1 MLERDLQKESCSC
14 SKIVLVNRSN
24 KARSSLL
31 KEPKTVNPMVSKCGV
46 DYTLHSSWRCQLR
59 RRYRKECLRDS
70 QGTSGVAT
78 ESVFGAV
85 VSKENYT
92 INTETSHA
100 RSSLSETYCTSRIA
114 CCRKT
119 LVLLFF
125 LDFSV
130 FCDFT
135 HIKTTHY
142 I

>member
-1 MLERDLQKESCSC
+1 
-14 SKIVLVNRSN
+14 
-24 KARSSLL
+24 
-31 KEPKTVNPMVSKCGV
+31 
-46 DYTLHSSWRCQLR
+46 
-59 RRYRKECLRDS
+59 LRDS

-100 RSSLSETYCTSRIA
+100 RSSLSETYTVHRAS
-114 CCRKT
+114 
-119 LVLLFF
+119 LVAEKHSSYFFF

-142 I
+142 IATKSHT